1 MVKINPINPNSLALQ
16 TFEVQDFE
24 IIPNTVIDSN
34 FNPVN
39 DRIEYFIYDFNNNI
53 LSSNNQLTSFTPVRL
68 DDEGNI
74 IEISLSPEKDA
85 VDAGFNSGIIKTIY
99 NFITPEL
106 DSSPDSLFYISEIS
120 PSRTEIR
127 LSSNTIAAFQLE
139 NSFNDLL
146 AIENPSLTQINEFK
160 DSLRVS
166 EIFTEFQTKLSG
178 DNIYFDEF
186 YLNLDNNLYLLGVN
200 IILEVDLDSQTI
212 SLLVKLYEPLPTN
225 IGLKS
230 ELYIVTKTGESV
242 GYQIDYPSN
251 IEIEDTSIKIAPA
264 NYNIPIKDQTG
275 PNTVYKTY
283 NEITS
288 TSLSGSLSELLSNI
302 SSSSATLTVDY
313 TDYEDFVFFS
323 SANERL
329 INFKY
334 KLTQISSSQAELNN
348 LYSSITG
355 PSAGST
361 VVSSSK
367 LLLEQQIQT
376 TITSFDGYEKY
387 LYYDSGSKSW
397 PKSNSVKPYVLVEP
411 TDPIAI
417 AWFDDQSIT
426 ASLYDNQ
433 NQNNLEF
440 VIPEFIRSNGSNE
453 NYLLFTNLI
462 GQFFDEI
469 WLYTKEITSKL
480 DANSN
485 IYEGV
490 SKDLVGTV
498 LESLGTKIYDSSFTL
513 ENIYSSIIGL
523 SADGATSPTTGSEYI
538 TNYVTSSIDADQV
551 PTIDDFV
558 KLSYKKIYHNLP
570 YLLKKK
576 GTNVGLRTLVNLFG
590 VPDTILRISEFGGKD
605 RVNDNDWD
613 RWEHQFN
620 YKIDTEDNFLIQT
633 PNVLNPSWGATEN
646 KPRTIEFRFKTP
658 GLQSGIDNPDQV
670 LWNISD
676 AGETAIVLN
685 YTGSGYTSGS
695 FSGSIPDIYNEYATL
710 TFYPSFAT
718 DPTISA
724 SVYLPFFDGDWWS
737 VALTFPEFEEFNA
750 SATLYAGNKI
760 YNGSDGSKIG
770 FFDSSSI
777 SNWDPSI
784 GYLDTLSNFP
794 AGADDIP
801 TSGYVRFSGSYQEI
815 RYYNSSLSE
824 RVVKD
829 YVMNPQSIEGTTIN
843 SAPDQLAFRASLGS
857 DLYTGSI
864 SVHPKVTGSWDIINS
879 FTSDSNFT
887 ITNGN
892 FTTNKEWVF
901 YDQIPAGVKNIV
913 SDKIK
918 QLNTDLPYTGS
929 LENTTTNKVL
939 SSQISVQQEVE
950 PSSSYIDDINYL
962 EVAFSPQNEINENIN
977 SSIGYFNIGEYIGD
991 PRLVSSSAESYPA
1004 LDRLRNDYFEKY
1016 THNYDIWD
1024 YIRLIRYYD
1033 NALFKMI
1040 KDYVPARTS
1049 LATGIVFKQHILE
1062 RNKYPVPQLDTVTT
1076 TSFQYL
1082 NDPFGFQNIEVSG
1095 SPIQMYEVT
1104 GSNAG
1109 TMPELNGEI
1118 SASNA
1123 GFNISPITQSW
1134 SGINDTIAGPV
1145 SYTSSTQH
1153 EFFDGELSG
1162 SEFIATNGEMN
1173 PECDPFKSV
1182 STTETFYSQS
1192 WFTVNPNGWDQAKY
1206 YNAGTGD
1213 IYFKFINTERN
1224 NISNPISGDIYRD
1237 YVFEITQIALGAET
1251 ANSIDLDTIIPGV
1264 SKIIIPGDYDASD
1277 FTYQQQGPGGGAGW
1291 NYVLATSFQGGP
1303 NLEFGIFG
1311 VQSNEAT
1318 GGEKQ
1323 YVLEVTS
1330 PIKYTIRQSTLAPLP
1345 PAPSIQT
1352 GSIYVNSGSTADNSL
1367 VVFEPFTSL
1376 AFNNSD
1382 CNPVINN
1389 TLNDRQ
1395 DPFFQD
1401 VDYSSN
1407 AISAVNTQAILSGSA
1422 TPATVQASNYTL
1434 ARQII
1439 PRYLGS
1445 KNESLY
1451 LNTYTPPNT
1460 TYINTPSTSSLNWG
1474 GDKSFGKTAAIDLYG
1489 GFGLFYNGSGVGDL
1503 LNGGFE
1509 NNIYLNTQFMFNE
1522 LGEILQPKVN
1532 SPYYWNGITSFVKDS
1547 TIQITVYNS
1556 SSVENAT
1563 LATLQEPNTV
1573 DKPFTYYNSYLMT
1586 ASGSIYGGSGKQAFY
1601 RSGSLIFNS
1610 QKYETSFQPTY
1621 PSTRWMTGS
1630 ADLPNVLFMAQQL
1643 SGIMQQSVD
1652 GRDEWRQQPAIT
1664 ANFPRRGY
1672 DDAIGTLAPK
1682 VGSYVLLGQNVTGST
1697 NNNPQTTIN
1706 NKYKIVDVGIIDLYS
1721 PNRLYPTKY
1730 PGRVRVVLDRPVE
1743 VDGKQ
1748 FGDSGFNNDVFNEF
1762 IFYQE
1767 IPDTSKL
1774 YTNIPLGGAIVGSGF
1789 IFTDNTSDNFKN
1801 ALDANISDFDVKGII

>member
-1 MVKINPINPNSLALQ
+1 MVKINPIDPNSLALQ

-34 FNPVN
+34 FNPVD

-53 LSSNNQLTSFTPVRL
+53 LSSNDQLTSFTPVRL
-68 DDEGNI
+68 DSEGNI
-74 IEISLSPEKDA
+74 IELSLNPEKDA
-85 VDAGFNSGIIKTIY
+85 VSTGFDSGIIKTIY

-106 DSSPDSLFYISEIS
+106 GSSPESLFYISEIS
-120 PSRTEIR
+120 PSRTEIK
-127 LSSNTIAAFQLE
+127 LNSNTISQFIFPE
-139 NSFNDLL
+139 NFIPPTSPTELN
-146 AIENPSLTQINEFK
+146 QIK
-160 DSLRVS
+160 
-166 EIFTEFQTKLSG
+166 TELSG
-178 DNIYFDEF
+178 FFTVFQDKILEDNKYFDEF
-186 YLNLDNNLYLLGVN
+186 YLNLGNNLYLLGVN
-200 IILEVDLDSQTI
+200 TLLEVDIDNQTI

-230 ELYIVTKTGESV
+230 ELYVVTKTGESV

-251 IEIEDTSIKIAPA
+251 IEIEDTSIKISPA

-313 TDYEDFVFFS
+313 TDYEDFIFFS

-334 KLTQISSSQAELNN
+334 KLTQISSSQAELND

-367 LLLEQQIQT
+367 LLLEKQIQT

-440 VIPEFIRSNGSNE
+440 VIPEFIRSNNSNE
-453 NYLLFTNLI
+453 NYMLFTNLI

-469 WLYTKEITSKL
+469 WLYTKAITSKL

-523 SADGATSPTTGSEYI
+523 SAEGATSPSTGSEYI

-576 GTNVGLRTLVNLFG
+576 GTNAGLRTLVNLFG

-620 YKIDTEDNFLIQT
+620 YKIDTEDDFLIQT

-718 DPTISA
+718 DPNISA

-777 SNWDPSI
+777 SNWDPSL
-784 GYLDTLSNFP
+784 GYSDILSNFP

-824 RVVKD
+824 KVVKD
-829 YVMNPQSIEGTTIN
+829 YVMNPQSIEGTTVN

-879 FTSDSNFT
+879 FPSDSNFT

-892 FTTNKEWVF
+892 FTTNREWVF

-929 LENTTTNKVL
+929 LENTTNNKVL
-939 SSQISVQQEVE
+939 SSQITVQQEVE

-1076 TSFQYL
+1076 TSFQHL
-1082 NDPFGFQNIEVSG
+1082 NDPFSFQNIEVSG

-1134 SGINDTIAGPV
+1134 SGINNTIAGPV
-1145 SYTSSTQH
+1145 TYTSSTQH

-1173 PECDPFKSV
+1173 PECDPVKSISTV
-1182 STTETFYSQS
+1182 ETLYTQSWYSNNSESGWNYQTYYTTETGGIKFWFKNTRGNIATVFGPGS
-1192 WFTVNPNGWDQAKY
+1192 WDF
-1206 YNAGTGD
+1206 
-1213 IYFKFINTERN
+1213 
-1224 NISNPISGDIYRD
+1224 
-1237 YVFEITQIALGAET
+1237 QIVQVAIAEET
-1251 ANSIDLDTIIPGV
+1251 ANLLDLSDKIPAATNINIPGTFDV
-1264 SKIIIPGDYDASD
+1264 DSFILSGWSA
-1277 FTYQQQGPGGGAGW
+1277 GVGGSL
-1291 NYVLATSFQGGP
+1291 NKTLTGGP
-1303 NLEFGIFG
+1303 SINLSVKSVQQRTSVGDERFYLLITEPSELKFNVTNPGLFG
-1311 VQSNEAT
+1311 S
-1318 GGEKQ
+1318 
-1323 YVLEVTS
+1323 
-1330 PIKYTIRQSTLAPLP
+1330 
-1345 PAPSIQT
+1345 T
-1352 GSIYVNSGSTADNSL
+1352 GSVVVDSGSLWDETL
-1367 VVFEPFTSL
+1367 VVLQPFVDIN
-1376 AFNNSD
+1376 FFNSD
-1382 CNPVINN
+1382 CNPIINN
-1389 TLNDRQ
+1389 SLNDRK
-1395 DPFFQD
+1395 DPFFFD

-1407 AISAVNTQAILSGSA
+1407 AIVAVNTDSILSGSA
-1422 TPATVQASNYTL
+1422 TPATVQHSNYTL
-1434 ARQII
+1434 ARNIN
-1439 PRYLGS
+1439 PRYNGS
-1445 KNESLY
+1445 KNTGLYINSYTPSGSLY
-1451 LNTYTPPNT
+1451 SDGENIDQT
-1460 TYINTPSTSSLNWG
+1460 WG
-1474 GDKSFGKTAAIDLYG
+1474 GDTSFGKTAVIDQYGDYALY
-1489 GFGLFYNGSGVGDL
+1489 YNGSGVGDF
-1503 LNGGFE
+1503 LNGGP
-1509 NNIYLNTQFMFNE
+1509 NNIFLNVTFMFDQQ
-1522 LGEILQPKVN
+1522 GTVLQPKVDT
-1532 SPYYWNGITSFVKDS
+1532 PYYWNGISAFGGGND
-1547 TIQITVYNS
+1547 IQLTVYNS
-1556 SSVENAT
+1556 ASVTNTT
-1563 LATLQEPNTV
+1563 LSTLQQPQTSFRAFE
-1573 DKPFTYYNSYLMT
+1573 YHNSYLTSIGNGSVT
-1586 ASGSIYGGSGKQAFY
+1586 AQNIATANPLGYSSSSMYLENRPDNGLPSSFFPTPTGSFFTTGSLSKSVLSGSVGSGGFSSWLGNSY
-1601 RSGSLIFNS
+1601 RYRQNKEQGTSYRGTQNIFQSYNSGFD
-1610 QKYETSFQPTY
+1610 YRF
-1621 PSTRWMTGS
+1621 
-1630 ADLPNVLFMAQQL
+1630 
-1643 SGIMQQSVD
+1643 
-1652 GRDEWRQQPAIT
+1652 
-1664 ANFPRRGY
+1664 GY
-1672 DDAIGTLAPK
+1672 DDPISNIAPK
-1682 VGSYVLLGQNVTGST
+1682 VGDYVYLQNYDTFGNVNTLNNRYTVTAITEDGDPATGAST
-1697 NNNPQTTIN
+1697 
-1706 NKYKIVDVGIIDLYS
+1706 YKFFIH
-1721 PNRLYPTKY
+1721 
-1730 PGRVRVVLDRPVE
+1730 LDRDI
-1743 VDGKQ
+1743 DGSIYN
-1748 FGDSGFNNDVFNEF
+1748 FTF
-1762 IFYQE
+1762 IDR
-1767 IPDTSKL
+1767 IPDTSKI
-1774 YTNIPLGGAIVGSGF
+1774 YTNIPLSGSVVGSGF
-1789 IFTDNTSDNFKN
+1789 IFNQNTSDGFKN
-1801 ALDANISDFDVKGII
+1801 ALDATLADFDVKGLI

>member
-1 MVKINPINPNSLALQ
+1 MVKINPIDPNSLALQ

-34 FNPVN
+34 FNPVD

-53 LSSNNQLTSFTPVRL
+53 LSSNDQLTSFTPVRL
-68 DDEGNI
+68 DSEGNI
-74 IEISLSPEKDA
+74 IELSLNPEKDA
-85 VDAGFNSGIIKTIY
+85 VSTGFDSGIIKTIY

-106 DSSPDSLFYISEIS
+106 GSSPESLFYISEIS
-120 PSRTEIR
+120 PSRTEIK
-127 LSSNTIAAFQLE
+127 LNSNTISQFIFPE
-139 NSFNDLL
+139 NFIPPTSSTELN
-146 AIENPSLTQINEFK
+146 QIK
-160 DSLRVS
+160 
-166 EIFTEFQTKLSG
+166 TELSG
-178 DNIYFDEF
+178 FFTVFQDKILEDNKYFDEF
-186 YLNLDNNLYLLGVN
+186 YLNLGNNLYLLGVN
-200 IILEVDLDSQTI
+200 TLLEVDIDNQTI

-230 ELYIVTKTGESV
+230 ELYVVTKTGESV

-251 IEIEDTSIKIAPA
+251 IEIEDTSIKISPA

-313 TDYEDFVFFS
+313 TDYEDFIFFS

-334 KLTQISSSQAELNN
+334 KLTQISSSQAELND

-367 LLLEQQIQT
+367 LLLEKQIQT

-440 VIPEFIRSNGSNE
+440 VIPEFIRSNNSNE
-453 NYLLFTNLI
+453 NYMLFTNLI

-469 WLYTKEITSKL
+469 WLYTKAITSKL

-513 ENIYSSIIGL
+513 ENIYSSLIGL

-576 GTNVGLRTLVNLFG
+576 GTNAGLRSLINLFG

-620 YKIDTEDNFLIQT
+620 YKFDVTLTGSQFVETPWPLNSTWGSPLDTPQSIQ
-633 PNVLNPSWGATEN
+633 L
-646 KPRTIEFRFKTP
+646 RFKTP
-658 GLQSGIDNPDQV
+658 SLQSGIDNVSQSLWSLDSYTSLV
-670 LWNISD
+670 L
-676 AGETAIVLN
+676 E
-685 YTGSGYTSGS
+685 YTGSGYISGS
-695 FSGSIPDIYNEYATL
+695 YSGSIPDVENQYATL
-710 TFYPSFAT
+710 KLIPDADT
-718 DPTISA
+718 DPTVSA
-724 SVYLPFFDGDWWS
+724 SVYLPFYDSGWWS
-737 VALTFPEFEEFNA
+737 VMVTKNGNDF
-750 SATLYAGNKI
+750 TLYAANNI
-760 YNGSDGSKIG
+760 YKGDDGSSIG
-770 FFDSSSI
+770 FIESSSATVTGAGDSWTAATTSHFGTI
-777 SNWDPSI
+777 SGNDLII
-784 GYLDTLSNFP
+784 GSNTYTNF
-794 AGADDIP
+794 
-801 TSGYVRFSGSYQEI
+801 TGSYQEI
-815 RYYNSSLSE
+815 RYYTKEMSDNVF
-824 RVVKD
+824 RD
-829 YVMNPQSIEGTTIN
+829 YTMNPNSIEGNTIN
-843 SAPDQLAFRASLGS
+843 SGPNELAFRAPLGGQ
-857 DLYTGSI
+857 LYTSSI
-864 SVHPKVTGSWDIINS
+864 SMHPKITGSWVTTQS
-879 FTSDSNFT
+879 FASDSNFDA
-887 ITNGN
+887 NGN
-892 FTTNKEWVF
+892 FSINRDYIF

-929 LENTTTNKVL
+929 LENTTNNKVL
-939 SSQISVQQEVE
+939 SSQITVQQEVE

-1076 TSFQYL
+1076 TSFQHL
-1082 NDPFGFQNIEVSG
+1082 NDPFSFQNIEVSG

-1145 SYTSSTQH
+1145 AYTSSTQH

-1173 PECDPFKSV
+1173 PECDPVKSV
-1182 STTETFYSQS
+1182 STVETFYSQS
-1192 WFTVNPNGWDQAKY
+1192 WFTTNPNGWDQAKY
-1206 YNAGTGD
+1206 YAAGTGD
-1213 IYFKFINTERN
+1213 IYFKFTNTDVF
-1224 NISNPISGDIYRD
+1224 ISGGFNSMKS

-1291 NYVLATSFQGGP
+1291 NYVLSTSFSGGP
-1303 NLEFGIFG
+1303 NLEFSIFG
-1311 VQSNEAT
+1311 VQSNEAV

-1330 PIKYTIRQSTLAPLP
+1330 PIKYTIRQNTLAPLP

-1367 VVFEPFTSL
+1367 VVFEPFNSL
-1376 AFNNSD
+1376 VFSNSD
-1382 CNPVINN
+1382 CNPIINN

-1395 DPFFQD
+1395 DLFFQD
-1401 VDYSSN
+1401 VDYTSN
-1407 AISAVNTQAILSGSA
+1407 AITAVNTQAILSGSA
-1422 TPATVQASNYTL
+1422 TPASVQSSNYTL
-1434 ARQII
+1434 ARQIR

-1445 KNESLY
+1445 KNESLH

-1460 TYINTPSTSSLNWG
+1460 SYINTPSTSSLIWG
-1474 GDKSFGKTAAIDLYG
+1474 GDQSFGKTSAIDLYG
-1489 GFGLFYNGSGVGDL
+1489 SFGLFYNGSGVGDL

-1509 NNIYLNTQFMFNE
+1509 DKIYLNTQFMFNE
-1522 LGEILQPKVN
+1522 LGQILQPKVN
-1532 SPYYWNGITSFVKDS
+1532 SPYYWNGITSFVKNS

-1556 SSVENAT
+1556 SSIENST
-1563 LATLQEPNTV
+1563 LASLQEPNTV

-1586 ASGSIYGGSGKQAFY
+1586 ASGSIYGGSGQQAFY
-1601 RSGSLIFNS
+1601 RSGSLVFNS

-1630 ADLPNVLFMAQQL
+1630 ADLPNVLFMAQEL

-1652 GRDEWRQQPAIT
+1652 GRDEWRQQPAIA
-1664 ANFPRRGY
+1664 ANVPRKGY

-1682 VGSYVLLGQNVTGST
+1682 VGSYVLLGNNVATST
-1697 NNNPQTTIN
+1697 NINPQTTIN
-1706 NKYKIVDVGIIDLYS
+1706 NKYKIVEVGIFDLYS
-1721 PNRLYPTKY
+1721 ADRLYPSKY

-1743 VDGKQ
+1743 VDGKR
-1748 FGDSGFNNDVFNEF
+1748 FGDSGFNNNVFDEF

-1789 IFTDNTSDNFKN
+1789 IFTDNTSDDFKK
-1801 ALDANISDFDVKGII
+1801 ALDSNISDFDVKGII